1 GQPFTDDEIQARR
14 RASRR
19 AAEIFEDIDSSN
31 DLSFADALKNEPDD
45 VRRSGRSQSRMATGE
60 EDRYVSVADWQQLAS
75 GSNLTVP
82 GGYGA
87 LAEKIAAAL
96 PVRTGVRVTEID
108 WSGSGVRVVTDQGDI
123 RARYAIVTVSVG
135 VLQKAAIRF
144 TPALPAPTIRA
155 LSGLKMGALTKI
167 GLRFEGTRL
176 GFNPYQFLIEAAD
189 ADKSMSFEC
198 WPQDQDVVVAV
209 TGGDYARELTWA
221 GEQAAV
227 ETARD
232 TFIAIAGGE
241 ARTAFRA
248 GRLAGWAADPFA
260 EGSYSV
266 LLPGR
271 SGAREALARPVGNR
285 LWFAGEASAG
295 TYAMTAGGATFA
307 GQTAATEIAAL
318 ASRRKT

>member
-1 GQPFTDDEIQARR
+1 
-14 RASRR
+14 
-19 AAEIFEDIDSSN
+19 
-31 DLSFADALKNEPDD
+31 
-45 VRRSGRSQSRMATGE
+45 
-60 EDRYVSVADWQQLAS
+60 
-75 GSNLTVP
+75 
-82 GGYGA
+82 
-87 LAEKIAAAL
+87 
-96 PVRTGVRVTEID
+96 
-108 WSGSGVRVVTDQGDI
+108 
-123 RARYAIVTVSVG
+123 IVTVSVG